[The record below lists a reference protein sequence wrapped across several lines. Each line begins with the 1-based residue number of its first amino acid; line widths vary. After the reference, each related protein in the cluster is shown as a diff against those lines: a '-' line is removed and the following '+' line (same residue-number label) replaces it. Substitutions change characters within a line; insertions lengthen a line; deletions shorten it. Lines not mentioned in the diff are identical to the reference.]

1 MSQIWTKQRCAA
13 EALKYSSSVDFAR
26 GNRPAYR
33 ATVRYGWFD
42 DICSHMMRARTPS
55 RLITKELCA
64 KEALKHSSRG
74 AFQKDSKKFYIA
86 ARRRRLIPLTQVRLY
101 VVS

>member
-1 MSQIWTKQRCAA
+1 MRRRSAKVLADP
-13 EALKYSSSVDFAR
+13 VDFAR

-33 ATVRYGWFD
+33 ATIRYGWFD
-42 DICSHMMRARTPS
+42 EICSHMMRARTPS

-86 ARRRRLIPLTQVRLY
+86 ARRHGWLDGLLPHGTPAESKR
-101 VVS
+101 